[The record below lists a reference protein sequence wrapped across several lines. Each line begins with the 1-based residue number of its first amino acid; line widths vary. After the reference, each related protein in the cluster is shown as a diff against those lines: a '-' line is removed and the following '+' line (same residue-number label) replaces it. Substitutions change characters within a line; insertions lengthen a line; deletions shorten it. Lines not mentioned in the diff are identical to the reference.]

1 MVYQNTP
8 SSSISIINVLL
19 FCGLISLMVNNRLS
33 INTLKSD
40 MNKYIEKDLT
50 NLKKVLEVTMHND
63 EKLQKKTDFILNVLE
78 EDEQIQFKPYDF
90 EISQISDKVDVP
102 KVSNSWID
110 NIVTNNKFKELIR
123 NMK

>member
-1 MVYQNTP
+1 
-8 SSSISIINVLL
+8 
-19 FCGLISLMVNNRLS
+19 
-33 INTLKSD
+33 